1 MCVLNG
7 RAIRKHLRY
16 RQEIPRTFIVPCICA
31 AIMGGAV
38 YGIYYLLMK
47 FLGINAVAV
56 SVSIVIGVCVYGVLL
71 LLLRGLREK
80 ELRSFPMGNLI
91 IKISK
96 KLHLM

>member
-1 MCVLNG
+1 
-7 RAIRKHLRY
+7 
-16 RQEIPRTFIVPCICA
+16 
-31 AIMGGAV
+31 
-38 YGIYYLLMK
+38 MK